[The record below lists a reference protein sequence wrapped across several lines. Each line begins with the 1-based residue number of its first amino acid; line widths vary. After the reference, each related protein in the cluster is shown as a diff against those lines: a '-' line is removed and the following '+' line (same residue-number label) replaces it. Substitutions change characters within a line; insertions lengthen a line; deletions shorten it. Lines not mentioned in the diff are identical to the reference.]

1 MIWRTTLCWLL
12 GLVLGSA
19 GLLWVPTT
27 LAQEPPEPDPV
38 EPESRLEEEPPL
50 PDQPTD
56 TQAALEQL
64 LKLRD
69 QMQREQEEKERSG
82 HVEPKPTPQR
92 ATPPARRPTAT
103 SRPTLPP
110 PAKSG
115 ELSLEERK
123 ARALASTQRS
133 GANGRGEPPT
143 VPADFVGPPESLAGP
158 AATAPAPHAEV
169 PEPETSEEPEKL
181 TRRPSPDDEFEW
193 FNFSSMPWED
203 VLAYF
208 VQRIGKP

>member
-1 MIWRTTLCWLL
+1 MIWRTTLCRLL

-19 GLLWVPTT
+19 GLLWGPTT

-69 QMQREQEEKERSG
+69 QMQREQEAKERSG

-110 PAKSG
+110 PASRRAEWRNARPARG
-115 ELSLEERK
+115 RRPSAAARTAAASASAGISSARRK
-123 ARALASTQRS
+123 AWRGRRRPR
-133 GANGRGEPPT
+133 GAAR
-143 VPADFVGPPESLAGP
+143 
-158 AATAPAPHAEV
+158 EV
-169 PEPETSEEPEKL
+169 PE
-181 TRRPSPDDEFEW
+181 RRVGSPR
-193 FNFSSMPWED
+193 S
-203 VLAYF
+203 
-208 VQRIGKP
+208 